1 MDEAHEAHEA
11 HEGREC
17 LFAPQGASSETLEF
31 IEEALDLM
39 AFFVESPL
47 YWRNDSATGI
57 GPDLS
62 GCTEFISNEGAQR
75 ISLICGV
82 GDDVAGALQTRQE
95 RLCLRS
101 IAILSRRQMNA

>member
-1 MDEAHEAHEA
+1 MDEAHEA

-17 LFAPQGASSETLEF
+17 LFAPQGDSSEMFEF

-82 GDDVAGALQTRQE
+82 GDDVADDALQTRQE

-101 IAILSRRQMNA
+101 IAILSHRQMNA